1 VDPAVEEATGNA
13 LLTFDVVYQKVLRTY
28 YILYPAMNQ
37 VFALNSEKAVTPMAK
52 GILQRTEK
60 SLWMTT
66 GYMPRTRDMSASRR
80 RLLRA
85 WCRKVAG

>member
-1 VDPAVEEATGNA
+1 VDPTVEEATGNN

-66 GYMPRTRDMSASRR
+66 SYMPRTRDMSASRR